1 MAERAFEDGAVIC
14 LAGEP
19 AEAVF
24 RVRAGALLV
33 EPAGGPLDRPYVL
46 LVGEIFGAEALLAGS
61 AYQATVRARGQT
73 VLDVAGHAA
82 VLAALVARPD
92 AALPLVRAAFDQA
105 DFPSQPAAAAVSA
118 GRALRLVPGTQAVAE
133 QIGADGVPI
142 GSFPFV
148 VGRQQARGEENGAR
162 GVDLVLQ
169 DRAPYNLSRRHFAIE
184 RDGAGFV
191 VRDCGSFHGTI
202 VNGTLIGGS
211 EIRRSAALRPGENAI
226 IAGKATSPMRF
237 SFIIA

>member
-1 MAERAFEDGAVIC
+1 MAERMFEDGAVIC
-14 LAGEP
+14 RAGEP

-24 RVRAGALLV
+24 RVRVGALLV

-73 VLDVAGHAA
+73 VLDVTGRAA

-92 AALPLVRAAFDQA
+92 AALPLVRAVFDQA
-105 DFPSQPAAAAVSA
+105 DFPSQPAAAVSA
-118 GRALRLVPGTQAVAE
+118 GHALRLVPGTQTVAE

-142 GSFPFV
+142 SSFPFV
-148 VGRQQARGEENGAR
+148 VGRQQGRGEENGSR
-162 GVDLVLQ
+162 GVDLVLH
-169 DRAPYNLSRRHFAIE
+169 DRAPYNLSRRHFAID
-184 RDGAGFV
+184 RDGESFV

-202 VNGTLIGGS
+202 VNGMLIGGS
-211 EIRRSAALRPGENAI
+211 EIRRSATLRPGENAI

-237 SFIIA
+237 SFIVA